1 MSSPMMNSNAMSYYK
16 REDGEEC
23 YTYISYG
30 LKNCGVDMWQLLRPK
45 DQYMYFIIFEFDVTT
60 TCEIVLLI

>member
-30 LKNCGVDMWQLLRPK
+30 LKKLWGGYVAAAQAKRSIYVLH
-45 DQYMYFIIFEFDVTT
+45 YF
-60 TCEIVLLI
+60 